1 LQFDHLERWLAQLHG
16 WKEVDS
22 TCQTVFTP
30 REMFMRWVEWETF
43 LRQLAISPNLNLQRA
58 SLVLLVDV
66 VRSSDDVRGIRLALE
81 LMQTLRDERD
91 KRVSKAISWVLR
103 EAVKRH
109 RAVVEQHLATHHA
122 HLPASTVRD
131 VQSKLLTGK
140 KRA

>member
-1 LQFDHLERWLAQLHG
+1 
-16 WKEVDS
+16 
-22 TCQTVFTP
+22 
-30 REMFMRWVEWETF
+30 
-43 LRQLAISPNLNLQRA
+43 
-58 SLVLLVDV
+58 
-66 VRSSDDVRGIRLALE
+66 
-81 LMQTLRDERD
+81 
-91 KRVSKAISWVLR
+91 VLR